1 MCCLVRYF
9 CAGVAE
15 KESQNSKAAN
25 ILSLLSKS
33 LKYISTGS
41 YQPYQ
46 GSILNFSMEIN
57 VLLNDVQ
64 AISYYSSISF

>member
-1 MCCLVRYF
+1 MCAAWADIFVLVWLRKR
-9 CAGVAE
+9 A
-15 KESQNSKAAN
+15 KIQR
-25 ILSLLSKS
+25 LLIYCHYSKS